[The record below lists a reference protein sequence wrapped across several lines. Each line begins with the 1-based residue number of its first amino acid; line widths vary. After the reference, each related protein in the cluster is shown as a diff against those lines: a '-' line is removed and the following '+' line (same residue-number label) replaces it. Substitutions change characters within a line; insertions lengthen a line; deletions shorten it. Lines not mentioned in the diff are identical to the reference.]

1 MATTFASLGLDHL
14 SENDK
19 WLLVLDLSDEL
30 EAGRKVWAKMT
41 EAQRKEIRHRVRDAD
56 ANPDASI
63 PLETVQAE
71 LAQRYGW

>member
-14 SENDK
+14 SEDDK

-30 EAGRKVWAKMT
+30 EAGRKVWATMT
-41 EAQRKEIRHRVRDAD
+41 EAQRDEIRRRVREAD
-56 ANPDASI
+56 ANPDAGI
-63 PLETVQAE
+63 PLETVEAE